1 MSGVSPVV
9 ALLDTLVRAR
19 SPSREEHPAADALEA
34 WLRANAPGDVVRAD
48 RNVAIVRDSGVP
60 GPTLLL
66 LSHHDTVPAT
76 AAWTRDPWS
85 PTIEGGRM
93 YGLGANDAKG
103 CLAAMCVA
111 FAGADVRRGRLVLAG
126 VCEEEIGRGGAE
138 IFLPTLPAADEAIV
152 GEPTG
157 LEIAVAQNGL
167 LILDCETSGRAG
179 HAARPHLADNAIY
192 AGARDVLALEAL
204 TLDRVH
210 PVAGCTTHAV
220 TICAAGERHN
230 VIPDRFRFTV
240 DLRTTAA
247 YSHDELVGLVQGAV
261 SARTAVNVRSG
272 RFRPVATPADA
283 PVLAAAQR
291 AVPGARTF
299 ASPTLSD
306 WAHVDGPAIKWGPGL
321 SEVSHTADEWVELAM
336 VERAVAAYGQVIA
349 ERLGG
354 T

>member
-126 VCEEEIGRGGAE
+126 VCEEEIGA
-138 IFLPTLPAADEAIV
+138 
-152 GEPTG
+152 
-157 LEIAVAQNGL
+157 
-167 LILDCETSGRAG
+167 
-179 HAARPHLADNAIY
+179 AARRSSSRRCRP
-192 AGARDVLALEAL
+192 
-204 TLDRVH
+204 
-210 PVAGCTTHAV
+210 
-220 TICAAGERHN
+220 
-230 VIPDRFRFTV
+230 
-240 DLRTTAA
+240 RT
-247 YSHDELVGLVQGAV
+247 
-261 SARTAVNVRSG
+261 
-272 RFRPVATPADA
+272 RPSW
-283 PVLAAAQR
+283 
-291 AVPGARTF
+291 
-299 ASPTLSD
+299 ASP
-306 WAHVDGPAIKWGPGL
+306 
-321 SEVSHTADEWVELAM
+321 
-336 VERAVAAYGQVIA
+336 RASRSPWPRTGC
-349 ERLGG
+349 
-354 T
+354 